1 LLDFLADVIETGADQ
16 VQKVDRLCQGFR
28 ITKQARSSIM
38 PDKLRAVALYVK
50 LCGWEKP
57 QLKEEPGKVT
67 KIVTGG
73 NRA

>member
-1 LLDFLADVIETGADQ
+1 
-16 VQKVDRLCQGFR
+16 
-28 ITKQARSSIM
+28 M